1 MYKLSVDPV
10 PAAAF
15 PVVELALM
23 EPQRD
28 FFLGALHRVAA
39 MDHVPEGRA
48 GTVRIVSLV
57 LAQTVTKINTVIQ
70 TSTRLIKMIQH
81 STKCI

>member
-10 PAAAF
+10 PAAAL

-39 MDHVPEGRA
+39 VDHVPERRA
-48 GTVRIVSLV
+48 GTARIVYLF
-57 LAQTVTKINTVIQ
+57 LTQTVTKINTNIN
-70 TSTRLIKMIQH
+70 TSD
-81 STKCI
+81 